1 MNNKN
6 IKLQIWDTAG
16 QERFKTITSA
26 YYRGADGII
35 IVYDQ
40 TDKVSKV
47 PKNNFPSHLKIFLNY
62 LKNSFLH
69 LCDWLDDIDRLTTDN
84 PVKLVIANKSD
95 LETKIINS
103 EDVKVSQ
110 EIEKI

>member
-1 MNNKN
+1 VNNKN

-40 TDKVSKV
+40 TDKVSKY
-47 PKNNFPSHLKIFLNY
+47 PKNNFPSHLKIFFELFEEFFS
-62 LKNSFLH
+62 SFM
-69 LCDWLDDIDRLTTDN
+69 
-84 PVKLVIANKSD
+84 
-95 LETKIINS
+95 
-103 EDVKVSQ
+103 
-110 EIEKI
+110 